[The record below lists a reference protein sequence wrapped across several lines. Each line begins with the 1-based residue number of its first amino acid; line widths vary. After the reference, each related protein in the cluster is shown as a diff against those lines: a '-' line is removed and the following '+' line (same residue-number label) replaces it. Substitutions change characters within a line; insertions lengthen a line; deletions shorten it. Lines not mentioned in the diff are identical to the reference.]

1 MCVRGHVPAQR
12 CGLTR
17 TWAKGYIYNCEHRIH
32 LDVLK
37 VFLVV
42 LSHVPI
48 HQASHPQ
55 DCAHEAQAVACKRS
69 SGTVVACY
77 NQDAWCCAAD
87 WARWLHVDW
96 PSRLHGETCVLA
108 STVSRI
114 RCTIPRLSR
123 SLLPLRLCKP
133 QWPAGQSSRPR
144 RFWASSR
151 RSVNSETWVL
161 NFFRSCAAA

>member
-1 MCVRGHVPAQR
+1 MRTWEGMGVCVRGHVPAQR

-77 NQDAWCCAAD
+77 NQDAWCCA
-87 WARWLHVDW
+87 
-96 PSRLHGETCVLA
+96 SN
-108 STVSRI
+108 
-114 RCTIPRLSR
+114 
-123 SLLPLRLCKP
+123 
-133 QWPAGQSSRPR
+133 Q
-144 RFWASSR
+144 
-151 RSVNSETWVL
+151 
-161 NFFRSCAAA
+161 CAALAPSCLEKMEVL